1 MNEKDLVDRIFDH
14 LEASLPAWSAKE
26 LEQAKA
32 AIREEFGGQAGIFK
46 RSPADKARIREQVLG
61 QFNGRNASEL
71 ARELKIGRTTVYRL
85 LKQPGVP
92 KSVDLVLPR
101 K

>member
-1 MNEKDLVDRIFDH
+1 MHEKDLVDRIFDH
-14 LEASLPAWSAKE
+14 LAASLPAWSAKE

-32 AIREEFGGQAGIFK
+32 AIREEFGGQAGVFK
-46 RSPADKARIREQVLG
+46 RSPAEKEKIRAQVLG

-92 KSVDLVLPR
+92 KPVDLVLPR